1 MTTRIAIVG
10 GFLGAGKTTL
20 ILAAARR
27 LAERGYRV
35 GLVTN
40 DQGEDLVDTALA
52 VGAEIPVAEVA
63 GGCFCC
69 RFPDLLAGLQRLQ
82 EVAAPDLILAEPV
95 GSCTDLIAT
104 VLRPLVQFYGEQ
116 YALAPLTVLLDS
128 SRSLADFPDDI
139 RYLHEQQVA
148 EAEILLHSKSDL
160 IGKSNSTAES
170 LQTHRGGAGIA
181 ESSGDFLLNSSAFS
195 LHPPRLRGE
204 IDLFTGASKNETP
217 VLPVSAVTGEG
228 LDEWLSMILGQTS
241 RNPAAL
247 LIDYERYAA
256 AEAALGWLN
265 AKGQVRADAPYAAR
279 EWTARLLGTLEALCA
294 EQGASI
300 AHIKALATTPES
312 KVKASL
318 TQTGSLTWDLDN
330 SAADTRSHEFVLNAR
345 VNATPGQLEQM
356 ALQAIEAA
364 KPDAGA
370 RYYIEHFE
378 CFSPLPPRPT
388 HRL

>member
-20 ILAAARR
+20 ILAAAKR
-27 LAERGYRV
+27 LAARGYRV

-40 DQGEDLVDTALA
+40 DQGEGLVDTALA
-52 VGAEIPVAEVA
+52 GDAEIPVAEVA

-82 EVAAPDLILAEPV
+82 EVASPDVILAEPV
-95 GSCTDLIAT
+95 GSCTDLIAP

-116 YALAPLTVLLDS
+116 YELAPLTVLLDS

-160 IGKSNSTAES
+160 AAGNGTRIGRKE
-170 LQTHRGGAGIA
+170 RMGADI
-181 ESSGDFLLNSSAFS
+181 
-195 LHPPRLRGE
+195 
-204 IDLFTGASKNETP
+204 NETP
-217 VLPVSAVTGEG
+217 VLPISAVTGDG
-228 LDEWLSMILGQTS
+228 VDEWLDVILGQSS

-247 LIDYERYAA
+247 LIDYERYAQ

-265 AKGQVRADAPYAAR
+265 AKGQVRADTPYSAR
-279 EWTARLLGTLEALCA
+279 EWTAHLLAMLESLCT
-294 EQGASI
+294 EQSVSI
-300 AHIKALATTPES
+300 AHIKVLVTTPEG

-318 TQTGSLTWDLDN
+318 TQAGSLSWDLD
-330 SAADTRSHEFVLNAR
+330 SPTADTRSHEFVLNAR
-345 VNATPGQLEQM
+345 VNATPGQLEQI

-364 KPDAGA
+364 KPDPAA

-388 HRL
+388 HRLA

>member
-27 LAERGYRV
+27 LAAQGYRV

-40 DQGEDLVDTALA
+40 DQGQDLVDTALA
-52 VGAEIPVAEVA
+52 GDANIPVTEVA

-82 EVAAPDLILAEPV
+82 EVASPEIILAEPV

-128 SRSLADFPDDI
+128 SRSMADFPDDI

-148 EAEILLHSKSDL
+148 EAEILLRSKSDL
-160 IGKSNSTAES
+160 AEKNRTRMTRNGRMGADLGKP
-170 LQTHRGGAGIA
+170 QMH
-181 ESSGDFLLNSSAFS
+181 
-195 LHPPRLRGE
+195 
-204 IDLFTGASKNETP
+204 
-217 VLPVSAVTGEG
+217 PVSAVTGDG
-228 LDEWLSMILGQTS
+228 LDEWISMILGQSS
-241 RNPAAL
+241 RNPEAL
-247 LIDYERYAA
+247 TIDYERYAQ

-265 AKGQVRADAPYAAR
+265 AKGQIRADTPYSARQWMAA
-279 EWTARLLGTLEALCA
+279 LLKGLESLCA
-294 EQGASI
+294 EQKAAI
-300 AHIKALATTPES
+300 AHIKALVTTPQA
-312 KVKASL
+312 KFKASL
-318 TQTGSLTWDLDN
+318 TSSGALSWDLDAD
-330 SAADTRSHEFVLNAR
+330 AAETRSHEFILNVR

-356 ALQAIEAA
+356 AMRAIEAA
-364 KPDAGA
+364 QPDPSA

>member
-20 ILAAARR
+20 ILAAAKR

-52 VGAEIPVAEVA
+52 ADATIPVAEVA

-82 EVAAPDLILAEPV
+82 EVASPDIILAEPV

-128 SRSLADFPDDI
+128 SLSLADFPDAI

-160 IGKSNSTAES
+160 TES
-170 LQTHRGGAGIA
+170 DGTRIERKGRMGA
-181 ESSGDFLLNSSAFS
+181 
-195 LHPPRLRGE
+195 
-204 IDLFTGASKNETP
+204 DLADSR
-217 VLPVSAVTGEG
+217 VLPISAVTGAG
-228 LDEWLSMILGQTS
+228 VDEWLDVILGQSS
-241 RNPAAL
+241 RNPQAL
-247 LIDYERYAA
+247 LIDYERYAQ

-265 AKGQVRADAPYAAR
+265 AKGQVRADAPYLAR
-279 EWTARLLGTLEALCA
+279 AWTTRLLATLESLCA
-294 EQGASI
+294 EQQASI
-300 AHIKALATTPES
+300 AHIKVLVTTPQA
-312 KVKASL
+312 KLKASL
-318 TQTGSLTWDLDN
+318 TQAGSLTWDLDAE
-330 SAADTRSHEFVLNAR
+330 AADTRSHEFVLNAR
-345 VNATPGQLEQM
+345 VNATPGQLEQV
-356 ALQAIEAA
+356 ALQAIESA
-364 KPDAGA
+364 KPDPTA

-388 HRL
+388 HRLA

>member
-20 ILAAARR
+20 ILAAAQR
-27 LAERGYRV
+27 LAEQGYRV

-52 VGAEIPVAEVA
+52 EAATIPVVEVA

-82 EVAAPDLILAEPV
+82 DVASPDVILAEPV

-116 YALAPLTVLLDS
+116 YTLAPLTVLLDS
-128 SRSLADFPDDI
+128 NLALDTFPPDI
-139 RYLHEQQVA
+139 RYLHQQQLA
-148 EAEILLHSKSDL
+148 EAEILLLSKSDRL
-160 IGKSNSTAES
+160 DRTRKGLKERIDADTTVPAA
-170 LQTHRGGAGIA
+170 LPI
-181 ESSGDFLLNSSAFS
+181 SS
-195 LHPPRLRGE
+195 H
-204 IDLFTGASKNETP
+204 
-217 VLPVSAVTGEG
+217 TGEG
-228 LDEWLSMILGQTS
+228 IDDWLAMILGQSS
-241 RNPAAL
+241 RNPEAL
-247 LIDYERYAA
+247 LIDYTRYAQ

-265 AKGQVRADAPYAAR
+265 AKGQVRADSTYSAR
-279 EWTARLLGTLEALCA
+279 EWAAALLARLAKLCA
-294 EQGASI
+294 GENASI
-300 AHIKALATTPES
+300 AHIKTLVTTPDATL
-312 KVKASL
+312 KASL
-318 TQTGSLTWDLDN
+318 TQSGLLSWDVD
-330 SAADTRSHEFVLNAR
+330 SGRAPTQGHEFILNVR
-345 VNATPGQLEQM
+345 VNATPSQLEAM
-356 ALQAIEAA
+356 TLQAIEAA
-364 KPDAGA
+364 KPDPSA

>member
-27 LAERGYRV
+27 LVERGYRV

-52 VGAEIPVAEVA
+52 ADATIPVAEVA

-82 EVAAPDLILAEPV
+82 EVAEPDVILAAPV

-116 YALAPLTVLLDS
+116 YELAPLTVLLDS
-128 SRSLADFPDDI
+128 SRSMADFPADI
-139 RYLHEQQVA
+139 QYLHEKQVA
-148 EAEILLHSKSDL
+148 EAEILLLSKSDL
-160 IGKSNSTAES
+160 AEKDGT
-170 LQTHRGGAGIA
+170 LMGRKGRMAA
-181 ESSGDFLLNSSAFS
+181 DAAD
-195 LHPPRLRGE
+195 PR
-204 IDLFTGASKNETP
+204 I
-217 VLPVSAVTGEG
+217 LPVSAATGEG
-228 LDEWLSMILGQTS
+228 VDEWLDVILGQSS
-241 RNPAAL
+241 RNPEAL
-247 LIDYERYAA
+247 LIDYERYAQ

-265 AKGQVRADAPYAAR
+265 AKGQVRTDTPYSAK
-279 EWTARLLGTLEALCA
+279 EWTANLLATLETLCA
-294 EQGASI
+294 EQHASI
-300 AHIKALATTPES
+300 AHIKVLVTTPAA
-312 KVKASL
+312 KHKASL
-318 TQTGSLTWDLDN
+318 TQAGSLTWDLD
-330 SAADTRSHEFVLNAR
+330 SAAADTRSHEFILNVR
-345 VNATPGQLEQM
+345 VNAAPGELEQM
-356 ALQAIEAA
+356 SMQAIEAA
-364 KPDAGA
+364 QPDPTA

>member
-20 ILAAARR
+20 ILAAAQR

-52 VGAEIPVAEVA
+52 ADATIPVAEVA

-82 EVAAPDLILAEPV
+82 EVAAPDIILAEPV

-128 SRSLADFPDDI
+128 SRSMADFPDDI

-148 EAEILLHSKSDL
+148 EAEILLLSKSDW
-160 IGKSNSTAES
+160 
-170 LQTHRGGAGIA
+170 AGENETRNGRMDA
-181 ESSGDFLLNSSAFS
+181 DA
-195 LHPPRLRGE
+195 
-204 IDLFTGASKNETP
+204 TETP
-217 VLPVSAVTGEG
+217 VLPVSALSGEG
-228 LDEWLSMILGQTS
+228 VDEWLDVILGQSS
-241 RNPAAL
+241 RNPEAL
-247 LIDYERYAA
+247 LIDYERYAQ

-265 AKGQVRADAPYAAR
+265 AKGQVRADTPYWAR
-279 EWTARLLGTLEALCA
+279 EWTSHLLTTLESLCA
-294 EQGASI
+294 EQHASI
-300 AHIKALATTPES
+300 AHIKLLVTTPAARL
-312 KVKASL
+312 KASL
-318 TQTGSLTWDLDN
+318 TQAGSRTWNLDAE
-330 SAADTRSHEFVLNAR
+330 AADTRSHEFVLNAR

-356 ALQAIEAA
+356 ALQAIESA
-364 KPDAGA
+364 KPDPAA

-378 CFSPLPPRPT
+378 CFSPLPSRPT
-388 HRL
+388 HRLA

>member
-27 LAERGYRV
+27 LVERGYRV

-52 VGAEIPVAEVA
+52 TEATISVTEVA

-82 EVAAPDLILAEPV
+82 EVAEPDVILAEPV

-116 YALAPLTVLLDS
+116 YALAPMTVLLDS
-128 SRSLADFPDDI
+128 SRSMADFPADI
-139 RYLHEQQVA
+139 QYLHEKQIA
-148 EAEILLHSKSDL
+148 EAEILLYSKSDL
-160 IGKSNSTAES
+160 DRKNGTRIQRKG
-170 LQTHRGGAGIA
+170 RMGA
-181 ESSGDFLLNSSAFS
+181 DSA
-195 LHPPRLRGE
+195 
-204 IDLFTGASKNETP
+204 ETP
-217 VLPVSAVTGEG
+217 VLPVSAASGEG
-228 LDEWLSMILGQTS
+228 VDEWLDVILGQTS
-241 RNPAAL
+241 RNPEAL
-247 LIDYERYAA
+247 LIDYARYAQ

-265 AKGQVRADAPYAAR
+265 AKGQVRADTPYSAR
-279 EWTARLLGTLEALCA
+279 RWTANLLATLETLCA
-294 EQGASI
+294 EQKASI
-300 AHIKALATTPES
+300 AHIKVLVTTAQA
-312 KVKASL
+312 KLKASL
-318 TQTGSLTWDLDN
+318 TQAGSLSWDLN
-330 SAADTRSHEFVLNAR
+330 PEAANTRSHEFVLNAR
-345 VNATPGQLEQM
+345 VNATPGQLEQITM
-356 ALQAIEAA
+356 QAIESA
-364 KPDAGA
+364 KPDPAA